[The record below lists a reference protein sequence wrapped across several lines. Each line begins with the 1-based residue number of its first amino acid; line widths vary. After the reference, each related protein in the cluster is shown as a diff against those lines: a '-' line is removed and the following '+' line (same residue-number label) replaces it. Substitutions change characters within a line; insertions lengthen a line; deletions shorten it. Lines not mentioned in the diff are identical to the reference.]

1 MKQFWKENLY
11 SVLFLI
17 LLGFVLIILGRLI
30 VAECLGHA
38 NLENMEQLSGRV
50 RCLSSFGW
58 VVDETSET
66 TERVYIP
73 KEFDSVWSRYNEIQK
88 MCGFDLSLYR
98 GKSVMRYTYRALN
111 FPGNAE
117 AEVFVTVLV
126 FEERMIGGDCKTV
139 AIDGFL
145 LPIDIRSV
153 R

>member
-17 LLGFVLIILGRLI
+17 LLGFVLIVLGRLI
-30 VAECLGHA
+30 VAECSGHA
-38 NLENMEQLSGRV
+38 NLENMESLPGRV

-66 TERVYIP
+66 SEQVYIP
-73 KEFDSVWSRYNEIQK
+73 KEFDRVWSQYNELQK
-88 MCGFDLSLYR
+88 ICGFDLTNYR
-98 GKSVMRYTYRALN
+98 GTGAVRYTYRALN
-111 FPGNAE
+111 FPGNRD

-126 FEERMIGGDCKTV
+126 SGKRMIGGDCKTV
-139 AIDGFL
+139 AIDGFM
-145 LPIDIRSV
+145 LPIDIRAV

>member
-11 SVLFLI
+11 SVLFLL
-17 LLGFVLIILGRLI
+17 LLGFVLIVLGRLI
-30 VAECLGHA
+30 VAECYSHA
-38 NLENMEQLSGRV
+38 TLENMEHLSGRI

-66 TERVYIP
+66 SERVYIP
-73 KEFDSVWSRYNEIQK
+73 EKFDSVWSQYNEIQN
-88 MCGFDLSLYR
+88 MCGFDLSRYR
-98 GKSVMRYTYRALN
+98 GKSAVRYTYRALN
-111 FPGNAE
+111 FPGDTE
-117 AEVFVTVLV
+117 AEVFVTILV
-126 FEERMIGGDCKTV
+126 FGNRMIGGDCKTV